1 MSPLPK
7 TASSTASIP
16 ARRYAWGP
24 ELHDDGHATFRL
36 WAPGAE
42 TVTLVLDG
50 SDHAMER
57 DGDGWHEA
65 TVAARAGQEYA
76 FRLPDGLVVPDPASR
91 AQHGDVHGVS
101 VLVDHD
107 AYQWRDED
115 WRGRPWEETIL
126 YESHVGTFTH
136 EGTFAAMIAKL
147 DHLVETGVTALELM
161 PVAQFAGRRGWGYD
175 GVLLYAPHE
184 AYGSPDDLKRLVDE
198 AHARGLSVFLDVV
211 FNHFGPDGNYIG
223 AYAPEFYHPENHTPW
238 GAAIAYDRQ
247 PVRDFMIDNALY
259 WLAEYRIDG
268 LRLDA
273 IDSIEDASGGDIIED
288 IARAVRAAEAD
299 GRLAW
304 RRHLTTEDAR
314 NIVRLHE
321 RDENGF
327 APLYDGEW
335 NDDFHNSAHVLLTG
349 ETEGYY
355 SDHAADPRGDFLR
368 CLESGYAF
376 QGQDSAYRGEVRGE
390 PSGHLPPQTM
400 VNFLQN
406 HDQTGNR
413 AFGRRLTELAG
424 KRALEVMTAIH
435 LLGPG
440 VPLIWQG
447 EEWGETNPYL
457 FHTDF
462 DGDLAEAVREGRRE
476 EFKDWGDFAD
486 PELRE
491 TIPDPNDPETRERS
505 RVDWSK
511 PDQSDGKHADRFD
524 LVKRLLDL
532 RREHVVPRLAGLR
545 DAAAVGKPHGRRGIE
560 VVWTLDDGA
569 KLGLVANL
577 GAEPFHEP
585 QLAGVEL
592 IAIGDPQADEWA
604 CRWTLET

>member
-7 TASSTASIP
+7 TEP
-16 ARRYAWGP
+16 APERRYAWGP
-24 ELHDDGHATFRL
+24 DCSDGRATFRL
-36 WAPGAE
+36 WAPGADR
-42 TVTLVLDG
+42 VTLVLDG
-50 SDHAMER
+50 TDHAMNRE
-57 DGDGWHEA
+57 GDGWHEVEVEA
-65 TVAARAGQEYA
+65 DAGQEYA
-76 FRLPDGLVVPDPASR
+76 FRLPDGLVVPDPAAR
-91 AQHGDVHGVS
+91 AQAGDVHGPS

-107 AYQWRDED
+107 AYEWRDND

-126 YESHVGTFTH
+126 YEAHVGTFTP
-136 EGTFAAMIAKL
+136 EGTFASMIDRL

-161 PVAQFAGRRGWGYD
+161 PLAQFGGRRGWGYD

-184 AYGSPDDLKRLVDE
+184 AYGTPDDLKRLVDE

-223 AYAPEFYHPENHTPW
+223 VYAPDFYHPENHTPW

-247 PVRDFMIDNALY
+247 SVRDFMIDNALF
-259 WLAEYRIDG
+259 WLREYRIDG

-288 IARAVRAAEAD
+288 IARAVREAEAD

-314 NIVRLHE
+314 NITRLHE
-321 RDENGF
+321 RDDDGF

-355 SDHAADPRGDFLR
+355 VDHAQDARGDFLR
-368 CLESGYAF
+368 CLAEGYAL
-376 QGQDSAYRGEVRGE
+376 QGQESQHLAGVRGE
-390 PSGHLPPQTM
+390 PSAHLPPQAF

-413 AFGRRLTELAG
+413 AFGKRLTVLADR
-424 KRALEVMTAIH
+424 RALEVMTAIH
-435 LLGPG
+435 LLCPAI
-440 VPLIWQG
+440 PLLWQG

-462 DGDLAEAVREGRRE
+462 DGELAEAVREGRRA
-476 EFKDWGDFAD
+476 EFKAWADFAD
-486 PELRE
+486 PELRA
-491 TIPDPNDPETRERS
+491 TIPDPNDPTTHEASRIDWAKSLQSEGPHAERTALI
-505 RVDWSK
+505 R
-511 PDQSDGKHADRFD
+511 Q
-524 LVKRLLDL
+524 LLEL
-532 RREHVVPRLAGLR
+532 RREHVIPRLDGLR
-545 DAAAVGKPHGRRGIE
+545 NNSAVGKPHGRKGIE
-560 VVWTLDDGA
+560 VVWTMDDGA
-569 KLGLVANL
+569 KLGVVANL

-585 QLAGVEL
+585 TLVGEEL
-592 IAIGDPQADEWA
+592 IAIGDPQTDQWA
-604 CRWTLET
+604 CRWTIQN